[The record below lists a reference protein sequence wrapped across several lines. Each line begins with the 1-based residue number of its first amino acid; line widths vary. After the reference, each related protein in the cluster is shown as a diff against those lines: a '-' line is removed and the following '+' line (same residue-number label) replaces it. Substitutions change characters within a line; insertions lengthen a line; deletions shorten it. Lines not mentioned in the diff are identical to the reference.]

1 MLLIKTDC
9 SKYQTYALCREL
21 ISESLFPII
30 KVTKEK
36 GGRLDEQGCFTNKPG
51 SIYRTWYQNRSSS
64 QDALQE
70 QLAAEAKMSRSHL
83 SSIEALN
90 SVRPFSLEVLFNIA
104 DALEVEP
111 SELLI
116 SSFPARKEK

>member
-1 MLLIKTDC
+1 MSKDVSPTNRDRFIELGIKIG
-9 SKYQTYALCREL
+9 ALRKMRGM
-21 ISESLFPII
+21 S
-30 KVTKEK
+30 
-36 GGRLDEQGCFTNKPG
+36 
-51 SIYRTWYQNRSSS
+51 
-64 QDALQE
+64 QE

-83 SSIEALN
+83 SSIEAPN

-111 SELLI
+111 SKLLI